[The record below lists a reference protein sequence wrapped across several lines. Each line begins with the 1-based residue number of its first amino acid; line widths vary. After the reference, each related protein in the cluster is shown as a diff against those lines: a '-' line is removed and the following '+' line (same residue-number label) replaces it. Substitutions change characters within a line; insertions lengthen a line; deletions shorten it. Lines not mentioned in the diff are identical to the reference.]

1 MMGKL
6 LPCGVAHPV
15 ARQPLPFLFGEM
27 MIRSPLRAGIALACA
42 LGLSACGGSDGDLY
56 LGGEVTGVTKPGLV
70 LTNNGGSDLA
80 VDVSGPFLFKD
91 LVETDSR
98 YDVKV
103 KSVPPNVEGIDKCI
117 VSNGTGR
124 AVFNVTN
131 VLVQCTIRQREL
143 GGTIIGLGEAT
154 GLTLVNGTDKV
165 EIPANATVFK
175 MAKVSEESPYG
186 VSILQQPKGRTCAVE
201 NGSGKMPSG
210 DVANI
215 VVRCA
220 P

>member
-1 MMGKL
+1 
-6 LPCGVAHPV
+6 
-15 ARQPLPFLFGEM
+15 

-42 LGLSACGGSDGDLY
+42 LGLSACGGSDGDIY
-56 LGGEVTGVTKPGLV
+56 VAGTASGITKPGLV

-80 VDVSGPFLFKD
+80 VDASGPFVFKD

-103 KSVPPNVEGIDKCI
+103 KSVPPNVEGIDKC
-117 VSNGTGR
+117 VVVNGTGR
-124 AVFNVTN
+124 AVFNVSN
-131 VLVQCTIRQREL
+131 VFVQCTIRQREL
-143 GGTIIGLGEAT
+143 GGTIIGLGDAT

-165 EIPANATVFK
+165 EIPANATAFR

-186 VSILQQPKGRTCAVE
+186 VTILKQPAGRTCAVE
-201 NGSGKMPSG
+201 NGSGTMPSG